1 MPMKTRPLLR
11 LAGAV
16 AFATA
21 WTVSAAAQ
29 SGVPASPPPAAAPE
43 SPEASLEARLDL
55 LFDRLAVAEEGER
68 ERIDQ
73 EIRRIWARS
82 GSDTADL
89 LLLRGREALEKGDH
103 VRALH
108 HLTALV
114 EIAPGFAEGWN
125 TRATAFFARGDLTL
139 ALLDIER
146 VLELEPRHYGALS
159 GLGIILEQIG
169 REAEALAALREA
181 RRLNPG
187 LPRVGDAIDR
197 LARDVDGRDI

>member
-1 MPMKTRPLLR
+1 M
-11 LAGAV
+11 GAV
-16 AFATA
+16 AFASA
-21 WTVSAAAQ
+21 WAVSAGAQ
-29 SGVPASPPPAAAPE
+29 SAAPEPAPPAVAPE
-43 SPEASLEARLDL
+43 SPEARLDL

-73 EIRRIWARS
+73 EIRRIWSRS

-89 LLLRGREALEKGDH
+89 LLMRGREALEKGDH

-114 EIAPGFAEGWN
+114 EIAPEFAEGWN
-125 TRATAFFARGDLTL
+125 MRATAFFARGDLTL

-187 LPRVGDAIDR
+187 LPRLDDAIDR
-197 LARDVDGRDI
+197 LAHEIDGRDI